1 MIFGALG
8 PRTAGKLGRALSLP
22 HDENRRRV
30 NLASPIVRVYRQTM
44 NPKIICLLAAVSFA
58 LAPALFAAG
67 GKTYEITG
75 TVVAATGTT
84 LAIQKGTEKYEF
96 AIDPATIKGSAEL
109 KVGSSVTVTY
119 LMSAIK
125 LESGAASSSKEEAK
139 ASPSP

>member
-1 MIFGALG
+1 M
-8 PRTAGKLGRALSLP
+8 
-22 HDENRRRV
+22 
-30 NLASPIVRVYRQTM
+30 NL
-44 NPKIICLLAAVSFA
+44 KIICFAAAVSLA
-58 LAPALFAAG
+58 LNAQLFAAG

-109 KVGSSVTVTY
+109 KVGSTVTVTY
-119 LMSAIK
+119 AMSAMK
-125 LESGAASSSKEEAK
+125 LESVSPSKEETK